1 MYPNKKAFKIINIA
15 YPLDYCVFYDRNQ
28 GGLMLGTVLSKIFIK
43 KLNKLNKY
51 FFLKKVKTFILKL
64 V

>member
-1 MYPNKKAFKIINIA
+1 
-15 YPLDYCVFYDRNQ
+15 
-28 GGLMLGTVLSKIFIK
+28 MLGTVLSKIFIK